1 MASEQAAC
9 RSPRDWADW
18 SLSRAFS
25 CSDLG
30 GRPKSR
36 GPKAGRKGVGFL
48 MEKQS
53 VYIRTLD
60 IKRKMKEK
68 QK

>member
-1 MASEQAAC
+1 L
-9 RSPRDWADW
+9 

-36 GPKAGRKGVGFL
+36 EPKVGRKGVVFL
-48 MEKQS
+48 MEKKS

-60 IKRKMKEK
+60 IKRKMR
-68 QK
+68 